1 MITIPMISGSR
12 NFHLL
17 TLLFMAVIPLLT
29 EEGHIFFLFFSIFFL
44 PDIVFGLYGLFAEM
58 SCLSLPGSL

>member
-1 MITIPMISGSR
+1 
-12 NFHLL
+12 
-17 TLLFMAVIPLLT
+17 MAVIPLLT